1 MFELKTFHFNKK
13 KLSASKIQEFLSKK
27 NKIKTINKASIG
39 DDDVLVM
46 MVMMII
52 IITPYILG
60 SLYSVKANRAEQII
74 ETNHL
79 NQT

>member
-1 MFELKTFHFNKK
+1 MF
-13 KLSASKIQEFLSKK
+13 KK

-60 SLYSVKANRAEQII
+60 SI
-74 ETNHL
+74 
-79 NQT
+79 

>member
-1 MFELKTFHFNKK
+1 MF
-13 KLSASKIQEFLSKK
+13 KK

-39 DDDVLVM
+39 DDVLVM

-60 SLYSVKANRAEQII
+60 SI
-74 ETNHL
+74 
-79 NQT
+79 

>member
-1 MFELKTFHFNKK
+1 MF
-13 KLSASKIQEFLSKK
+13 KK

-39 DDDVLVM
+39 DDVLVM

-60 SLYSVKANRAEQII
+60 SIYSA
-74 ETNHL
+74 
-79 NQT
+79 